1 MYCYLL
7 RCVAMF
13 NDVWQCD
20 YALLC
25 PAMFEDAL
33 LCVRKCFYG
42 LWVKMCCNVSGCA
55 VMYCYVG
62 CVTILCYALLRLIM
76 CSYV

>member
-1 MYCYLL
+1 MYCYVL

-13 NDVWQCD
+13 NDVWQYD

-25 PAMFEDAL
+25 AAMFEDVL

-42 LWVKMCCNVSGCA
+42 
-55 VMYCYVG
+55 
-62 CVTILCYALLRLIM
+62 
-76 CSYV
+76 

>member
-20 YALLC
+20 YAFLC
-25 PAMFEDAL
+25 AAMFEDVL
-33 LCVRKCFYG
+33 L
-42 LWVKMCCNVSGCA
+42 MCEEVF
-55 VMYCYVG
+55 
-62 CVTILCYALLRLIM
+62 L
-76 CSYV
+76 